1 MTDIELVEL
10 MSRWEELQ
18 NEYANFLES
27 DECKRIEDNGNWAPD
42 ILTWVTKY
50 RD

>member
-1 MTDIELVEL
+1 MTDIEIVEL
-10 MSRWEELQ
+10 MNRWEELQ

-27 DECKRIEDNGNWAPD
+27 DKCKQIEDSGNWTPSM
-42 ILTWVTKY
+42 LTWVTKY